1 MQTFCLKTEALKK
14 KVLRFC
20 SKGTL
25 GENENKTENQFVKVK
40 LKKKTKRKNEC
51 SKRTFG
57 MKEKK

>member
-40 LKKKTKRKNEC
+40 LKKKKKGKMRAQ
-51 SKRTFG
+51 
-57 MKEKK
+57 KELLG